1 MRKTHTINSPIFLFP
16 YNFSRVKNIIPR
28 VFRARVYTY
37 MFVYNGANHETHG
50 DHISRHGETQN
61 QKAISVAFVRCQFI
75 AACCPWQ
82 VKRKTSSG
90 KRYSVSN
97 ALMDFFGDHL
107 VNLCPF
113 LHRGKS
119 RRRRIKRSND
129 PSAIHLR
136 NYSDLNIELWLIGQ
150 YALGWLSK
158 KTQGSRTQDA
168 KHEPANFSR
177 FQGPDLPVNKIKSIA
192 RVPWRDENYSTLIGA
207 RLSSRRNAPMARWKK
222 VGRGKEIHSK
232 KFW

>member
-1 MRKTHTINSPIFLFP
+1 M
-16 YNFSRVKNIIPR
+16 
-28 VFRARVYTY
+28 YTY

-129 PSAIHLR
+129 PSAIHSTKLFGFKYR
-136 NYSDLNIELWLIGQ
+136 IMVNWTICFGMIIQKDARITD
-150 YALGWLSK
+150 ARRK
-158 KTQGSRTQDA
+158 ARTREFQQISG
-168 KHEPANFSR
+168 PR
-177 FQGPDLPVNKIKSIA
+177 FTVNKIKSIA

-232 KFW
+232 KF

>member
-1 MRKTHTINSPIFLFP
+1 
-16 YNFSRVKNIIPR
+16 
-28 VFRARVYTY
+28 

-90 KRYSVSN
+90 KWYSVSN

-119 RRRRIKRSND
+119 RRRRIKRSNYS
-129 PSAIHLR
+129 SAIHSTKLFGFKYR
-136 NYSDLNIELWLIGQ
+136 IMVNWTICFGMIIQKDARITDARRKARTREFQQISGPRFIG
-150 YALGWLSK
+150 
-158 KTQGSRTQDA
+158 
-168 KHEPANFSR
+168 
-177 FQGPDLPVNKIKSIA
+177 PVNKIKSIA

>member
-1 MRKTHTINSPIFLFP
+1 M
-16 YNFSRVKNIIPR
+16 
-28 VFRARVYTY
+28 YTY
-37 MFVYNGANHETHG
+37 MFVYNGTNHETHG

-129 PSAIHLR
+129 PSAIHSTKLFGFKYR
-136 NYSDLNIELWLIGQ
+136 IMVNWTICFGMIIQKDARITD
-150 YALGWLSK
+150 ARRK
-158 KTQGSRTQDA
+158 ARTREFQQISG
-168 KHEPANFSR
+168 PR
-177 FQGPDLPVNKIKSIA
+177 FTVNKIKSIA

-232 KFW
+232 KF

>member
-1 MRKTHTINSPIFLFP
+1 
-16 YNFSRVKNIIPR
+16 
-28 VFRARVYTY
+28 

-129 PSAIHLR
+129 PSAIHSTIYILFGFKYR
-136 NYSDLNIELWLIGQ
+136 IMVNWTICFGMIIQKDARITD
-150 YALGWLSK
+150 ARRK
-158 KTQGSRTQDA
+158 ARTREFQQNSA
-168 KHEPANFSR
+168 E

-232 KFW
+232 KLW

>member
-1 MRKTHTINSPIFLFP
+1 
-16 YNFSRVKNIIPR
+16 
-28 VFRARVYTY
+28 

-129 PSAIHLR
+129 PSAIHSTKLFGFKYR
-136 NYSDLNIELWLIGQ
+136 IMVNGTICFGMIIQKDARITDARRKARTREFQQISGPRFIGKQ
-150 YALGWLSK
+150 DQIDRTRPVEGWKLLYAD
-158 KTQGSRTQDA
+158 R
-168 KHEPANFSR
+168 
-177 FQGPDLPVNKIKSIA
+177 
-192 RVPWRDENYSTLIGA
+192 A

>member
-1 MRKTHTINSPIFLFP
+1 
-16 YNFSRVKNIIPR
+16 
-28 VFRARVYTY
+28 

-129 PSAIHLR
+129 PSAIHSTKLFGFKYR
-136 NYSDLNIELWLIGQ
+136 IMVNWTICFGMIIQKDARITD
-150 YALGWLSK
+150 ARRK
-158 KTQGSRTQDA
+158 ARTREFQQISG
-168 KHEPANFSR
+168 PR
-177 FQGPDLPVNKIKSIA
+177 FTVNKIKSIA

-232 KFW
+232 NSDN